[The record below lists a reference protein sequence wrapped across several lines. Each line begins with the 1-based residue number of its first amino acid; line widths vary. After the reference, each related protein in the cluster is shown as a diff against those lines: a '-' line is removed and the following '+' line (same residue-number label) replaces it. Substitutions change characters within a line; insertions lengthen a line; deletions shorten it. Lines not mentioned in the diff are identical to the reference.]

1 MNYPASRRPT
11 RRVRSAA
18 VLAGTLA
25 LSACAVGP
33 DWKPQAAPKAEGY
46 TPSPPPVRTVEAP
59 GPAGSAQ
66 AFNPALTLPADW
78 WTLFHSGSLDALV
91 RQGLEKSPSVRAAQS
106 TLAAYQASLDA
117 QTASLF
123 FPAVDAHLS
132 AARQRVSGAETGFA
146 NAPPS
151 TYNLFNAS
159 VGVSYRP
166 DVFGANRR
174 SVEASRAIVDYGRY
188 ELEAATL
195 LLTSNLVTTAIAEA
209 SYRGQLDAAREI
221 AGSQKETLAVVE
233 RQFAAGAASKADV
246 LAQRTQVAA
255 SEGQV
260 PPLEKALAQTRHHL
274 AVLAGDTPD
283 RSDLPTFTLADFQL
297 PAEVPVSLP
306 SDLVR
311 HRPDIAASE
320 AALHEAGA
328 LVGVATANLYPQIT
342 LTGTAGYAGSTLSEL
357 FRSPNGIWSIGGAL
371 TQPLFHGGE
380 LRARRRYAEAQF
392 DVARDNYEGTVLEAF
407 RQVADTLRAIEWD
420 AQSLAAAAN
429 ARQLALESL
438 ELTRR
443 QYAVGGVSYLALL
456 NAQRQY
462 AETLKNQVQAQALR
476 YADTAAL
483 YVALGGGWWNRPVA
497 ASPPARSVAAN

>member
-1 MNYPASRRPT
+1 MNHLRP
-11 RRVRSAA
+11 RHQVRCVLSAVA
-18 VLAGTLA
+18 FIGTFGLT
-25 LSACAVGP
+25 ACAVGP
-33 DWKPQAAPKAEGY
+33 DWKPQAEPKAQAY
-46 TPSPPPVRTVEAP
+46 TPTPVPDRTVAAP
-59 GPAGSAQ
+59 GPAGAAQ
-66 AFNPALTLPADW
+66 TFSPMLTLPADW
-78 WTLFHSGSLDALV
+78 WTLFHSPSLDALV
-91 RQGLEKSPSVRAAQS
+91 RQGLERNPSVRAARS
-106 TLAAYQASLDA
+106 TLSSYQASLDA

-132 AARQRVSGAETGFA
+132 ATRQRVSGAETGFA
-146 NAPPS
+146 NAPPT

-166 DVFGANRR
+166 DVFGGSRR

-188 ELEAATL
+188 ELEAASL
-195 LLTSNLVTTAIAEA
+195 SLTSNLVTTAIAEA
-209 SYRGQLDAAREI
+209 SYRGQLDAVRDI
-221 AGSQKETLAVVE
+221 VKSQKETLAVVE

-255 SEGQV
+255 SEGQL

-274 AVLAGDTPD
+274 AVLAGDAPN
-283 RSDLPTFTLADFQL
+283 RADLPEFTLADFQL
-297 PAEVPVSLP
+297 PTEVPLSLP
-306 SDLVR
+306 SELV
-311 HRPDIAASE
+311 HNRPDIAASE

-357 FRSPNGIWSIGGAL
+357 FRSPNGIWSLGGAL
-371 TQPLFHGGE
+371 TQPLFHAGE
-380 LRARRRYAEAQF
+380 LRARRRYAEDQY

-420 AQSLAAAAN
+420 AKALAAAAS
-429 ARQLALESL
+429 ADELAKESL
-438 ELTRR
+438 DLTRR
-443 QYAVGGVSYLALL
+443 QYAAGGVSYLTLL

-462 AETLKNQVQAQALR
+462 AETLKNHVQAQALR

-483 YVALGGGWWNRPVA
+483 YVALGGGWWNRSPAAAPVA
-497 ASPPARSVAAN
+497 AN